1 MKVIKEPKKEKILN
15 ANLGARWL
23 NKLAKIFTYFKE
35 RSWWAWSGLELG
47 DLNKKFHIHAR

>member
-1 MKVIKEPKKEKILN
+1 VKVIKEPKKEKILN

-47 DLNKKFHIHAR
+47 DLNKKFHIYAR